1 MYKLPDSQLW
11 QGRIDSSTDRDSF
24 RFHQAVQTCALD
36 DLSEE
41 PSALAVVGFECEEGV
56 RRNQGRLGA
65 VEAPNAIRSSLASLP
80 YNFDANQKIFDV
92 GNVVC
97 VGSSLEEAQQELGT
111 TVQQLLEKST
121 TPIILGGGHETLYG
135 HYLGVRGFAGADA
148 KIGLINI
155 DAHFDLREAE
165 QPSSG
170 TMFRQILED
179 YPNAG
184 YLCLGI
190 QTFGN
195 TQALFKKAES
205 LGCEYMLAEELNLSD
220 MPAAVKTIDA
230 FCAQYDIVLAT
241 LCTDSISASAA
252 PGVSAP
258 APLGMDPVMVCKLL
272 RYIVAKQNVKSFD
285 ISEVNPALDEQQR
298 TVKLAAYLVAEVMDS
313 FTMKVEKEE

>member
-24 RFHQAVQTCALD
+24 RFHQAVETIELV
-36 DLSEE
+36 DLPEE
-41 PSALAVVGFECEEGV
+41 SPAFAVIGFECEEGV

-65 VEAPNAIRSSLASLP
+65 AEAPNAIRGKLASLP
-80 YNFDANQKIFDV
+80 YNFDAQQQTFDV

-97 VGSSLEEAQQELGT
+97 GGYALEEAQQELGAA
-111 TVQQLLEKST
+111 VQQLMEKSAI
-121 TPIILGGGHETLYG
+121 PIILGGGHETLYG

-155 DAHFDLREAE
+155 DAHFDLREAK
-165 QPSSG
+165 QASSG

-179 YPNAG
+179 DPNAG

-195 TQALFKKAES
+195 TQALFKKAEL
-205 LGCEYMLAEELNLSD
+205 LGCEYILAEELNLSD
-220 MPAAVKTIDA
+220 MPAASKTIDA
-230 FCAQYDIVLAT
+230 FCEQYDIVLMT
-241 LCTDSISASAA
+241 LCMDSINASAA

-258 APLGMDPVMVCKLL
+258 APLGLDPVMVCKLL
-272 RYIVAKQNVKSFD
+272 RCIASKKNVKSFD
-285 ISEVNPALDEQQR
+285 ISEVNPALDEQQQ